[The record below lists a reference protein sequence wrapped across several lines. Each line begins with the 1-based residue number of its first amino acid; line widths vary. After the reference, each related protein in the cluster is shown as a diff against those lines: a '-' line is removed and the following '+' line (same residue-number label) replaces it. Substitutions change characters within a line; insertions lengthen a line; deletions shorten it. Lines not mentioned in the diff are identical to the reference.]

1 MSTDANGCLQS
12 LHLPDTVRSRA
23 ARPPS
28 SNRRYIIGG
37 IAGVTLLALVFST
50 LRHRS
55 SRISQVDVVRAS
67 AVSNNI
73 DDTALSARGYI
84 VAHHRINVNSK
95 VTGRVA
101 WIGVEKGEKVEENQ
115 ILVRLEDDEFR
126 AQVEQA
132 EGTVASAKAY
142 LEELESGPRPQ
153 ELAQAE
159 HSLDQ
164 ARATMLDAT
173 ITLNRTKQLA
183 AQGVFSK
190 QVLDDVT
197 ARFETSEQQVRY
209 LEQALQ
215 LVKIGPRAEEIAR
228 AKGSLLQAE
237 GQLAFAQSQLDATV
251 IRAPISGTILERTAE
266 KGELVTA
273 QFASGAEDGPQGS
286 VVAIAN
292 LNDDRVALD
301 IPQSEFARLHLK
313 QKGTVTLD
321 AFPDHRYE
329 GVIAEISPEANS
341 QKGTVQVKVH
351 ILNPDS
357 RLRPQ
362 MNATVKFQ
370 AKENKEA
377 SSRQLEVLVPV
388 ASVHER
394 GGKMFVFAASNGR
407 VLVREVRIV
416 AQRDDGLLV
425 RGLEDG
431 QNVITSVSQDLKEG
445 DEIKIEEKP

>member
-1 MSTDANGCLQS
+1 MSTDANGCLHS

-23 ARPPS
+23 ARSPS
-28 SNRRYIIGG
+28 WNRRYIIGG

-50 LRHRS
+50 LRLRS
-55 SRISQVDVVRAS
+55 PGISQVDVVRAS
-67 AVSNNI
+67 AVTNNI

-164 ARATMLDAT
+164 ARATMLDAR

-228 AKGSLLQAE
+228 TKGSLLQAE

-301 IPQSEFARLHLK
+301 IPQGEFARVHLK

-321 AFPDHRYE
+321 AFPDHRYD

-362 MNATVKFQ
+362 MNATVKFE
-370 AKENKEA
+370 AKVNKEV
-377 SSRQLEVLVPV
+377 SSRPLEVLVPV

-394 GGKMFVFAASNGR
+394 DGKMFVLVASNGR
-407 VLVREVRIV
+407 VLVREVRIA

-425 RGLEDG
+425 RGVEDG
-431 QNVITSVSQDLKEG
+431 QNVITSVSQNLKDG
-445 DEIKIEEKP
+445 DEINIEEKP

>member
-23 ARPPS
+23 AGPS
-28 SNRRYIIGG
+28 SWNRRYIVGG

-50 LRHRS
+50 LRLRS
-55 SRISQVDVVRAS
+55 PRIPQVDVARAS
-67 AVSNNI
+67 AVGNNI

-164 ARATMLDAT
+164 ARATMLDAR
-173 ITLNRTKQLA
+173 ITLDRTKQLS

-190 QVLDDVT
+190 QALDDVT

-301 IPQSEFARLHLK
+301 VPQSEFARVHFK

-357 RLRPQ
+357 HLRPQ

-370 AKENKEA
+370 AKENKEV
-377 SSRQLEVLVPV
+377 SSRPLEVLVPV

-394 GGKMFVFAASNGR
+394 DGKMFVFVASNGR

-431 QNVITSVSQDLKEG
+431 QNVITSVSQNLKEG

>member
-23 ARPPS
+23 ARPS
-28 SNRRYIIGG
+28 SWNRRYIVGG

-50 LRHRS
+50 LRLRS
-55 SRISQVDVVRAS
+55 PRIPQVDVARAS
-67 AVSNNI
+67 AVGNNI

-164 ARATMLDAT
+164 ARATMLDAR
-173 ITLNRTKQLA
+173 ITLDRTKQLS

-190 QVLDDVT
+190 QALDDVT

-266 KGELVTA
+266 KGELVT
-273 QFASGAEDGPQGS
+273 
-286 VVAIAN
+286 
-292 LNDDRVALD
+292 
-301 IPQSEFARLHLK
+301 
-313 QKGTVTLD
+313 VTLD

-370 AKENKEA
+370 AKENKEV
-377 SSRQLEVLVPV
+377 SSRPLEVLVPV

-394 GGKMFVFAASNGR
+394 DGKMFVFVASNGR

-416 AQRDDGLLV
+416 AQRDDGLLI

-431 QNVITSVSQDLKEG
+431 QNVITSVSQNLKEG